1 MNSSLTEMVLA
12 IAIAAIILAM
22 VAVPTTKMVIAE
34 QKLAAQ
40 MADVQTQHAAA
51 VRLER
56 LGQRLWRTDQP
67 PAGYAKPQWLAR
79 LGMFVGDHLVAGW
92 KPVIYSYRNGSIF
105 TPLARNID
113 AFTMG
118 YRLRDGSETSVVQKT
133 AFDQL
138 VAARY
143 LWQTGNL
150 TFSGWVVPLDRAFD
164 HAPLALPAAD
174 TSNPYDRNSFS
185 HTLTFDLGSWR

>member
-12 IAIAAIILAM
+12 IAIAGIVLAM

-34 QKLAAQ
+34 QKLEAQ
-40 MADVQTQHAAA
+40 MTETQLQHLAA
-51 VRLER
+51 VRLET
-56 LGQRLWRTDQP
+56 LGQRIWRTDQP
-67 PAGYAKPQWLAR
+67 PAGHAPPRWLAR

-92 KPVIYSYRNGSIF
+92 RPVIYSYRRGAIF
-105 TPLARNID
+105 TPLVRGID
-113 AFTMG
+113 RFVMR
-118 YRLRDGSETSVVQKT
+118 YRLRDGSETSVVRRS

-143 LWQTGNL
+143 EWQAGRF

-164 HAPLALPAAD
+164 AWPLSLPAAD
-174 TSNPYDRNSFS
+174 TSTPYSRNDFTRSLS
-185 HTLTFDLGSWR
+185 FDLGTWR